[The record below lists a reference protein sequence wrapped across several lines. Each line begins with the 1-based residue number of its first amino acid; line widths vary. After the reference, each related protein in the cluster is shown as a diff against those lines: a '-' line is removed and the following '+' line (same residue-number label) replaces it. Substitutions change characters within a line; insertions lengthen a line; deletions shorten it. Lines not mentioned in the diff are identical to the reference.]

1 MTTFEIPAKGYAVL
15 YRSGR
20 DIVADISAVKVPLD
34 NFPSA
39 LANTGKL
46 LQLFDGDKNLID
58 EVTYEKPPRQIL
70 GAFFVRLASLFR
82 SAWRNSGSVNSS
94 GKGEEK
100 PNEPDKPVTPDDP
113 DDPDTPDDPPLPDI
127 TVEPGSL
134 F

>member
-1 MTTFEIPAKGYAVL
+1 MTTIEIPAKGYAVL

-20 DIVADISAVKVPLD
+20 DIVADPSAVKVPLD

-58 EVTYEKPPRQIL
+58 EVTYEKSHPPPNPGNVLRPVGI
-70 GAFFVRLASLFR
+70 SLPIR
-82 SAWRNSGSVNSS
+82 VAGTPGSVNSS

-100 PNEPDKPVTPDDP
+100 TQ
-113 DDPDTPDDPPLPDI
+113 
-127 TVEPGSL
+127 
-134 F
+134 

>member
-20 DIVADISAVKVPLD
+20 DIVADLSAVKVPLD

-58 EVTYEKPPRQIL
+58 EVTYEKPPPP
-70 GAFFVRLASLFR
+70 
-82 SAWRNSGSVNSS
+82 NPGSVLR
-94 GKGEEK
+94 
-100 PNEPDKPVTPDDP
+100 PVGIS
-113 DDPDTPDDPPLPDI
+113 LPI
-127 TVEPGSL
+127 RVAELPALLTRPVKVRKNQ
-134 F
+134 